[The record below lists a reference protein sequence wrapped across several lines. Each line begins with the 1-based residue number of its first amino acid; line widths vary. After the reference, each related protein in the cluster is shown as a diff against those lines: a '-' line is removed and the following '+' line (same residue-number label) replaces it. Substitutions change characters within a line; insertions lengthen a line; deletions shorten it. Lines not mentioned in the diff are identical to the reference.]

1 MASKS
6 INVTDE
12 SRSVTK
18 TIFLLAW
25 PVFLE
30 QIFTTLVSYADTAM
44 VGSLGAWATASVTI
58 SNSPIMLINGI
69 IMSLGVGITALVA
82 RAVGAGDP
90 KMVQKLMRHA
100 IMAIVAIGIPLSVL
114 TIALYRLIPMWMGA
128 DPEIL
133 DTAATYNLIV
143 SCGRIFMTTS
153 MMLNSA
159 FRGYGD
165 TKTPLIVNTMMNVV
179 NVFFNFLLIYPTRV
193 ISLFG
198 LEFTMWGAGLDV
210 AGAAIA
216 TSIGM
221 TAAGL
226 TTLWVAF
233 FRKNEYRIHFR
244 GSWKPD
250 WALTRQI
257 FKISF
262 PAMLERLFMSSSG
275 IFVTRS
281 IASLGTVSIAANS
294 LSLTAESMSF
304 MPAFAF
310 QTAATTLVGQSLGA
324 GKPQLAEKFVRTTLI
339 MGVILMCFTGLGLF
353 VFAEPI
359 IGIFTPD
366 ADVIAVAASCLRVV
380 AFLQVP
386 QVISWIY
393 AGVLRGAGDTKINFY
408 ITASTNWLIRTLWS
422 ILCIRVFN
430 MGLVSTQVV
439 TLAEVLVRMLLL
451 YLRYRTGKWK
461 SAIDDR
467 EMKAIQAES

>member
-179 NVFFNFLLIYPTRV
+179 NVFFN
-193 ISLFG
+193 
-198 LEFTMWGAGLDV
+198 
-210 AGAAIA
+210 
-216 TSIGM
+216 
-221 TAAGL
+221 
-226 TTLWVAF
+226 
-233 FRKNEYRIHFR
+233 
-244 GSWKPD
+244 
-250 WALTRQI
+250 
-257 FKISF
+257 
-262 PAMLERLFMSSSG
+262 
-275 IFVTRS
+275 
-281 IASLGTVSIAANS
+281 
-294 LSLTAESMSF
+294 
-304 MPAFAF
+304 
-310 QTAATTLVGQSLGA
+310 
-324 GKPQLAEKFVRTTLI
+324 
-339 MGVILMCFTGLGLF
+339 
-353 VFAEPI
+353 
-359 IGIFTPD
+359 
-366 ADVIAVAASCLRVV
+366 
-380 AFLQVP
+380 
-386 QVISWIY
+386 
-393 AGVLRGAGDTKINFY
+393 
-408 ITASTNWLIRTLWS
+408 
-422 ILCIRVFN
+422 
-430 MGLVSTQVV
+430 
-439 TLAEVLVRMLLL
+439 
-451 YLRYRTGKWK
+451 
-461 SAIDDR
+461 
-467 EMKAIQAES
+467 